1 MTMKASRPPLSE
13 RACDQRGMALIIA
26 LMATSLLMAL
36 GVALVLTT
44 MTEGKISANHRDG
57 AEALYAAD
65 AAVERAIQDLLLV
78 SDWDAVLAGSVTS
91 SFMDGATTGERT
103 LPGGRTMDVGQA
115 TNMVRC
121 GKLTACGDAD
131 LNAITDER
139 PWGLNN
145 PRWQL
150 YAAGP
155 ITDLLPT
162 VSINSQMYVMVWI
175 ADDPAESDNDPL
187 KDGLAKIGC
196 VANDPTCVNL
206 GKGVIAMLA
215 HAYGPG
221 GVQRIVETTLAR
233 TDTTEMERGYVGQ
246 HGQGEKNRRA
256 RQAPVQRPGQ
266 TLTRS
271 ELDVTAGGFA
281 TP

>member
-1 MTMKASRPPLSE
+1 MTMHTCRAGPFE
-13 RACDQRGMALIIA
+13 RARDERGMALIIA
-26 LMATSLLMAL
+26 LMATTLLMAL

-44 MTEGKISANHRDG
+44 MTEAKISANHRDS

-78 SDWDAVLAGSVTS
+78 PDWDAVLAGSVTS

-103 LPGGRTMDVGQA
+103 LPGGGTLDVAQA

-121 GKLTACGDAD
+121 GKLTACDDAA

-139 PWGLNN
+139 PWGANN

-155 ITDLLPT
+155 IADLLPT

-175 ADDPAESDNDPL
+175 ADDPSESDNNSF
-187 KDGLAKIGC
+187 KDGLAKVGC
-196 VANDPTCVNL
+196 PANDPTCVNL
-206 GKGVIAMLA
+206 GKGVIAMRA

-233 TDTTEMERGYVGQ
+233 TNTTEMERGYVGQ
-246 HGQGEKNRRA
+246 HGQGESNRRA
-256 RQAPVQRPGQ
+256 RQASVQRPGEA
-266 TLTRS
+266 LTRS
-271 ELDVTAGGFA
+271 ELDVTAGGFT

>member
-1 MTMKASRPPLSE
+1 MTIETGRAGAIE
-13 RACDQRGMALIIA
+13 RARDERGMALIIA
-26 LMATSLLMAL
+26 LMATTLLMAL

-44 MTEGKISANHRDG
+44 MTEGRISANHRDG
-57 AEALYAAD
+57 VEALYAAD

-78 SDWDAVLAGSVTS
+78 PDWDAVLAGAVTS
-91 SFMDGATTGERT
+91 SFMDGATAGQRT
-103 LPGGRTMDVGQA
+103 LPGGRTMDVAQA
-115 TNMVRC
+115 TSMVRC
-121 GKLTACGDAD
+121 GKLTACSDAELD
-131 LNAITDER
+131 AITDER
-139 PWGLNN
+139 PWGRNN

-162 VSINSQMYVMVWI
+162 ASIDSQMYVMVWI

-187 KDGLAKIGC
+187 RDGLAKAGC
-196 VANDPTCVNL
+196 PPNDPTCVNL

-233 TDTTEMERGYVGQ
+233 TDTTEIERGYVGQ

-256 RQAPVQRPGQ
+256 RQAPVQSPGQ
-266 TLTRS
+266 ALTRS
-271 ELDVTAGGFA
+271 ELDVTAGGFV